1 MPGSPRRLTAIVGAA
16 ALALGAASSASAAAL
31 TAAPAPAR
39 PAAAS
44 PAAASPAAATPAPA
58 PAVTPTGTRSVD
70 YRGVH
75 LSVPSDWAVVD
86 LDADPTRCVRLDVRA
101 VYLGRPGSQQDCP
114 AHLVGRAETIWLHPG
129 SDRASTATTSRTTTL
144 GTLRAHTGT
153 DRAAGTTVARFTAQD
168 VQVDATWGSSESRVD
183 DVLATATA
191 SSAATR
197 TGPAAGTAAATSSTS
212 SASSSSAT
220 ATASPG
226 TASTAATSGPH
237 PFTGMAFDA
246 CAAPSVATMQSWL
259 ASPYRAVGIYIGG
272 SMRACGDGNLSST
285 WVSQVSSMG
294 WGLIPIY
301 VGPQAP
307 CV

>member
-39 PAAAS
+39 PAAA
-44 PAAASPAAATPAPA
+44 
-58 PAVTPTGTRSVD
+58 AVTPTGPRSVD

-101 VYLGRPGSQQDCP
+101 VYLGRPGSQQNCP

-220 ATASPG
+220 ASTATASPG
-226 TASTAATSGPH
+226 TASTAATSG
-237 PFTGMAFDA
+237 
-246 CAAPSVATMQSWL
+246 
-259 ASPYRAVGIYIGG
+259 
-272 SMRACGDGNLSST
+272 
-285 WVSQVSSMG
+285 
-294 WGLIPIY
+294 
-301 VGPQAP
+301 
-307 CV
+307 

>member
-39 PAAAS
+39 

-220 ATASPG
+220 ASTATASP
-226 TASTAATSGPH
+226 
-237 PFTGMAFDA
+237 
-246 CAAPSVATMQSWL
+246 
-259 ASPYRAVGIYIGG
+259 
-272 SMRACGDGNLSST
+272 
-285 WVSQVSSMG
+285 
-294 WGLIPIY
+294 
-301 VGPQAP
+301 
-307 CV
+307 